1 TTQSGGRTINCNG
14 NCGTVFKLTPP
25 AKGQTA
31 WNEIVLYRFTGG
43 NDGSEPVAGLIADK
57 EGALYSTTAF
67 GGTGTGTVFK
77 LTPPAKGQTA
87 WKETVLYRFTGGS
100 DGIEPRAGLLADK
113 EGALYGTTQSGG
125 GTINCNGNCGTVFK
139 LTPPAKGQTVWE
151 ETVLYSFCSLSNC
164 SDGNAPF
171 AGVML
176 DDQGALYG
184 TTQLGGI
191 DNAGTVFK
199 LTPPSKGQTAWKETV
214 LYSFTGGSDGANP
227 QGNLIADME
236 GTLYGT
242 TYAGGGKSSGTM
254 FKLTPPAKGQTGWKE
269 TVLYSFCA
277 LSSCVDGNHP
287 PAGLIA
293 DREGALYGTTVGGGI
308 NPGSN
313 GGGTVFKLT
322 PPSEGQ
328 TAWKETVLYSFTGG
342 SDGAAPQAGLI
353 ADKHGAL
360 YTTTVAGGSGSFG
373 TVLKLTLCPEPSGR
387 DWREKDDD
395 RDRDRCP
402 AFTPEK

>member
-1 TTQSGGRTINCNG
+1 MRIIYRGMAISLVALSLGGWTLPTPAPTVLWSFCSLLNCSDGASPVADLVADDHGALYGTTVYGGKSGD
-14 NCGTVFKLTPP
+14 GTVFKLTPP
-25 AKGQTA
+25 
-31 WNEIVLYRFTGG
+31 
-43 NDGSEPVAGLIADK
+43 S
-57 EGALYSTTAF
+57 
-67 GGTGTGTVFK
+67 
-77 LTPPAKGQTA
+77 
-87 WKETVLYRFTGGS
+87 
-100 DGIEPRAGLLADK
+100 
-113 EGALYGTTQSGG
+113 
-125 GTINCNGNCGTVFK
+125 
-139 LTPPAKGQTVWE
+139 KGQTVWE

-164 SDGNAPF
+164 SDGDGPL
-171 AGVML
+171 AGL
-176 DDQGALYG
+176 IADREGAFYG
-184 TTQLGGI
+184 TT
-191 DNAGTVFK
+191 
-199 LTPPSKGQTAWKETV
+199 S
-214 LYSFTGGSDGANP
+214 
-227 QGNLIADME
+227 
-236 GTLYGT
+236 
-242 TYAGGGKSSGTM
+242 GGGNGVGIV
-254 FKLTPPAKGQTGWKE
+254 FKLTPPAKGQTVWKE

-277 LSSCVDGNHP
+277 LSSCVDGNGP
-287 PAGLIA
+287 LAGLIA

-322 PPSEGQ
+322 PPSSEGQ

-387 DWREKDDD
+387 GWREKDDD